1 MRILLPRPRASNV
14 EGMLKG
20 NIEDERNSVLMG
32 NRDSEEGGMSNKA
45 EVQLHLLECDG
56 RLMQISKVHGLDS

>member
-1 MRILLPRPRASNV
+1 M
-14 EGMLKG
+14 EGMLNG

-32 NRDSEEGGMSNKA
+32 NMDSEEGRMNNKA
-45 EVQLHLLECDG
+45 EVQLHLLECDR

>member
-1 MRILLPRPRASNV
+1 M
-14 EGMLKG
+14 EGMLNG

-32 NRDSEEGGMSNKA
+32 NMDSEEGRMNNKA